1 MNQYN
6 TLNVKLSNSL
16 LNKLKSEI
24 KDGTQ
29 VTLNLSS
36 YMVGDSKEENNFPH
50 KLLLQSTQVLRL
62 REAFVNNSWANTK
75 LWKAH
80 LFKIRQSEKFLG
92 RPLDSLLKTV
102 LSLMKNVFKPLARS
116 FLIPLRLTEVASA
129 WDAVIQK
136 SFFWIRYDNNNNFE

>member
-62 REAFVNNSWANTK
+62 REAFVNNSSANTN

>member
-36 YMVGDSKEENNFPH
+36 YKVGDSKEENNFPH

-62 REAFVNNSWANTK
+62 REAFVNNSSANTK